1 MKKFDYKSA
10 YKKFH
15 CGDMAEITFIENK
28 KALTKE
34 VRINSINDKKISFE
48 DNKTIYE
55 CSPAEIKNIVLIST
69 NELPLLQWSLD
80 IIGLICLLSLFL
92 PGKGV
97 LPRGVTVI
105 IFCAIS
111 WRGLIF
117 HPKKNKTTWLF
128 AGLIGLGVWYNKSH
142 ESARLLALI
151 IDALIF
157 SALGLFFFWDRSK
170 SIPLKQTPKHDVYFY
185 MGLSL
190 IAYTF
195 AMISMWTKGVDIG
208 GFVVSVCLSFAFLA
222 SLLVWAW
229 RSEPKSEKS
238 EAPINWIPLI
248 TFVWIPFIILIL
260 LLKFLGG

>member
-15 CGDMAEITFIENK
+15 CGDMAEITFIDNK

-80 IIGLICLLSLFL
+80 IIGLICLFSIKDLSQSIASHSIALIVPFL
-92 PGKGV
+92 
-97 LPRGVTVI
+97 
-105 IFCAIS
+105 FCAIS

-128 AGLIGLGVWYNKSH
+128 ASLIGLGAIWYNIPHAST
-142 ESARLLALI
+142 RPLI
-151 IDALIF
+151 IVALIF

-195 AMISMWTKGVDIG
+195 VMISIWTQKSVDIAG
-208 GFVVSVCLSFAFLA
+208 YVISLCLSLALLA
-222 SLLVWAW
+222 SLLVWAHRGW
-229 RSEPKSEKS
+229 GPKNKKSEKS
-238 EAPINWIPLI
+238 EAPLIWIPLI
-248 TFVWIPFIILIL
+248 IL
-260 LLKFLGG
+260 LLLLRCSL